1 MKQDSIQ
8 ETHDQYEGIQC
19 IGTNKGIIKVKP
31 VILYPLGL
39 SMSA

>member
-19 IGTNKGIIKVKP
+19 IGTNKRIIKSQTR
-31 VILYPLGL
+31 YP
-39 SMSA
+39 